1 MASTPQ
7 TDENASGGQGGER
20 STVMTTA
27 TLAQAAPDPLLKLQT
42 LERELLATL
51 LEREEVIRAALVA
64 LLAREHLIQLGAP
77 GAAKTRLLSE
87 LAKRLQTADGAGVRC
102 FSYLLTRFTTP
113 EELFGPLSLAGLKRD
128 EYRRLTAGRLVDAEL
143 VLLDEVFKA
152 GSAILNTLLGVMQ
165 ERVYANGGP
174 PAPVPLLTLF
184 GASNEVP
191 TQPELAALWDRFLLR
206 VPVEYLSDGGFA
218 QYLQGLAQG
227 PTLKALQMK
236 AGTATAASTLTLAE
250 LTQLQTAAAQL
261 PVPEMICAALGQLR
275 RELQTHGICLSDRR
289 WGQCLPLLRAHA
301 LLEGRAAVSEDD
313 LPILKHCLWQTL
325 AQRPEAVRLLARVGN
340 PLTAKAV
347 ELGDQAA
354 SVYQA
359 CLAAQ
364 QDAEGEEQ
372 KLQAAIEANTKL
384 KQLTQQWQELAQ
396 QAHAQGR
403 SLPRLEHVGQ
413 ELARLKGEVAALIL
427 Y

>member
-1 MASTPQ
+1 MITP
-7 TDENASGGQGGER
+7 TP
-20 STVMTTA
+20 
-27 TLAQAAPDPLLKLQT
+27 AQAAPDPLTKLQT
-42 LERELLATL
+42 LERELLAIL

-64 LLAREHLIQLGAP
+64 LVAREHLIQLGAP
-77 GAAKTRLLSE
+77 GAAKTRLMTE
-87 LAKRLQTADGAGVRC
+87 LAKRLQTAQGAGVRC
-102 FSYLLTRFTTP
+102 FAYLLTRFTTP

-128 EYRRLTAGRLVDAEL
+128 EYRRLTAGRLVEAEL

-152 GSAILNTLLGVMQ
+152 GSAILNTLLGVLQ
-165 ERVYANGGP
+165 ERVFANGGP

-184 GASNEVP
+184 GASNELP

-206 VPVEYLSDGGFA
+206 VPVEYLSESGFA
-218 QYLQGLAQG
+218 QFLQGLAQR
-227 PTLKALQMK
+227 PTA
-236 AGTATAASTLTLAE
+236 AAVTAAQKIRLPASTLTLAE
-250 LTQLQTAAAQL
+250 LTQLQSAAAQL

-275 RELQTHGICLSDRR
+275 RELQTQGICLSDRR
-289 WGQCLPLLRAHA
+289 WGQCLPVLRAHA
-301 LLEGRAAVSEDD
+301 LLEGRAAVGEDD

-325 AQRPEAVRLLARVGN
+325 AQRPEALRLLARAGN
-340 PLTAKAV
+340 PLNAKAV
-347 ELGDQAA
+347 ELGDQAV

-364 QDAEGEEQ
+364 QDAESEEQ

-384 KQLTQQWQELAQ
+384 KQLTHQWQELAQ

-403 SLPRLEHVGQ
+403 SLQRLEHVGQ